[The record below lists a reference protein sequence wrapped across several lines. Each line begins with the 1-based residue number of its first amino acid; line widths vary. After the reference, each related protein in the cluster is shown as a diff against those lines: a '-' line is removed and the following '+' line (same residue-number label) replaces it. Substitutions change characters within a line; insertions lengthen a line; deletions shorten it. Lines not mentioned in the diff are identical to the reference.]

1 MWTILLIVLLA
12 VLIFLGVTVT
22 ESTEDTKHRR

>member
-1 MWTILLIVLLA
+1 MWTVLLIVLLA

-22 ESTEDTKHRR
+22 KSTEDTKNRR